1 MKTKFLIALIFLT
14 NSLTL
19 FGQFNMPSF
28 KETVTEFFS
37 KYSFDSNESYLKF
50 QRKKD
55 GWFIVQDYYS
65 NPNNYFNSVLFWSKE
80 SKSFLSTDYPTSNG
94 DSSLTTEKV
103 NNYLQLIGG
112 AYEEYQFARNRY
124 YGYPG
129 WDWDVIKDS
138 SDFYSNND
146 SLLESQARAYSN
158 YASGFI
164 VEQFGDVFINND
176 SNRIP
181 LIPSEKISDR
191 RIENFILY
199 ELKSIE
205 AYKKIFRI
213 NPNYETRV
221 GNIKIKCAN
230 EYMFMYCDLMMAK
243 DSLKAKQFAKE
254 ADYPDSLLEIAKT
267 YLESV
272 PNNSIL
278 ITSGDNDT
286 YPLWY
291 LQEVQ
296 KTRQDVLVLNY
307 SLLGLR
313 QYLSM
318 IDIKYR
324 HTIFT
329 TTKDTYFKSNFDYS
343 LFSNNEQSKPTL
355 EVSVFLKNL
364 NNNYNPFDTSKI
376 YYKNEVLKKYY
387 AQSVFFTN
395 GNSKKS
401 KAIDLKNYLLMSDY
415 ILLDILSNNQKRNIY
430 FTFKNDFLDKILI
443 QQGMV
448 YKVDLH

>member
-243 DSLKAKQFAKE
+243 DSLKAKQFLIGCQ
-254 ADYPDSLLEIAKT
+254 DNQLL
-267 YLESV
+267 
-272 PNNSIL
+272 
-278 ITSGDNDT
+278 
-286 YPLWY
+286 
-291 LQEVQ
+291 
-296 KTRQDVLVLNY
+296 
-307 SLLGLR
+307 
-313 QYLSM
+313 
-318 IDIKYR
+318 
-324 HTIFT
+324 
-329 TTKDTYFKSNFDYS
+329 
-343 LFSNNEQSKPTL
+343 
-355 EVSVFLKNL
+355 
-364 NNNYNPFDTSKI
+364 
-376 YYKNEVLKKYY
+376 
-387 AQSVFFTN
+387 
-395 GNSKKS
+395 
-401 KAIDLKNYLLMSDY
+401 
-415 ILLDILSNNQKRNIY
+415 
-430 FTFKNDFLDKILI
+430 
-443 QQGMV
+443 
-448 YKVDLH
+448 